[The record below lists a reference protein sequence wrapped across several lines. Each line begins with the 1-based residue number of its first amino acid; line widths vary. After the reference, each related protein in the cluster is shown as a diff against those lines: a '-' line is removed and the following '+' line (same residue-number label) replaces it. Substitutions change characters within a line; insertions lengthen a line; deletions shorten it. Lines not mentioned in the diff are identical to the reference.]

1 MQELYG
7 VIGSTNEV
15 EPSTVIAS
23 LGDVSTKV
31 MYIVPWYGN
40 KKVSASMEVVYDWM
54 LDNDAVFSLV
64 VSTDGRKPPK
74 VLMDKA
80 KSTVESTD
88 VDLEIINTLADRDIK
103 GIALLVWDEHHPER
117 SIEIATACIESGIP
131 SLELTNGLTPIIIDE
146 ALEPEQTVQDSELPS
161 VGEMSFDEE
170 TLQVMPAASVKRMAR
185 DAGHDVKT
193 KEEAI
198 RVLVGNNTHEEA
210 PVEND
215 GEISTII
222 VLFNNG
228 VELGFKGDQ
237 ELLNKMFKMVVS
249 HNTH

>member
-31 MYIVPWYGN
+31 MYVVPWYGN
-40 KKVSASMEVVYDWM
+40 KKVSASMEIVYDWM
-54 LDNDAVFSLV
+54 LDNDAMFSLV
-64 VSTDGRKPPK
+64 VSNEGRKPPK

-80 KSTVESTD
+80 KETIESDD
-88 VDLEIINTLADRDIK
+88 VDFDIINILAERDIK
-103 GIALLVWDEHHPER
+103 GIALLVWDESHPER
-117 SIEIATACIESGIP
+117 SIEIATSCIESGIP

-146 ALEPEQTVQDSELPS
+146 VSEPEKPVSDAELPS

-198 RVLVGNNTHEEA
+198 RVLVGNNTHEED
-210 PVEND
+210 PKESD

-228 VELGFKGDQ
+228 VELGFKGDP

-249 HNTH
+249 HTTH